1 MLPLK
6 NDAAR
11 WGWVSITLHWVT
23 VLAIIGLG
31 IVGTQMDDL
40 PTSLMKVKVYALHK
54 SVGLTVL
61 GLTVVRL
68 AWRLYAGAPLLP
80 PMPRWQ
86 RFAAHA
92 SHFALYALLVAMPL
106 TGWLLHS
113 ASSKAGYAL
122 KWFGLFKVPAIAAFD
137 PALKHLAHELHE
149 GLFKAILVVAAIHVA
164 AAFKHHFLVRD
175 QTLHR
180 MLPIVP
186 DPTRVKAAH
195 NGADTP

>member
-1 MLPLK
+1 MLPTR
-6 NDAAR
+6 NNASQ
-11 WGWVSITLHWVT
+11 WGWVSIALHWVI
-23 VLAIIGLG
+23 VLMIIGLA

-40 PTSLMKVKVYALHK
+40 PTNLTKVKVYALHK

-61 GLTVVRL
+61 GLMIVRL
-68 AWRLYAGAPLLP
+68 LWRLYAGAPKLA

-86 RFAAHA
+86 QLAAHA
-92 SHFALYALLVAMPL
+92 SHFALYALLFAMPL
-106 TGWLLHS
+106 SGWLLHS

-122 KWFGLFKVPAIAAFD
+122 KWFGLFKVPAITTYDLAVKEF
-137 PALKHLAHELHE
+137 AHELHE

-164 AAFKHHFLVRD
+164 AAFKHHFLERD

-186 DPTRVKAAH
+186 DPTRVKAAL
-195 NGADTP
+195 NGNEKT

>member
-1 MLPLK
+1 MLPTS

-54 SVGLTVL
+54 SFGLTVL
-61 GLTVVRL
+61 ALTVLRL
-68 AWRLYAGAPLLP
+68 AWRWYAGAPALP

-86 RFAAHA
+86 RLAAHA
-92 SHFALYALLVAMPL
+92 SHVALYALLLAMPL
-106 TGWLLHS
+106 SGWVLHS

-137 PALKHLAHELHE
+137 PALKALAHELHE

-164 AAFKHHFLVRD
+164 AAFKHHFLERD

-186 DPTRVKAAH
+186 DPSRKLAAPK
-195 NGADTP
+195 GSETP